1 MAFRVGQ
8 TWVKILSLSLI
19 GYVTSGNSLL
29 IYPRL
34 NFLIYKMGIIAYFGE
49 L

>member
-1 MAFRVGQ
+1 MAFRAGQ
-8 TWVKILSLSLI
+8 TWIKILSFLLI
-19 GYVTSGNSLL
+19 SYVTLGNSLL
-29 IYPRL
+29 VYPRL

>member
-1 MAFRVGQ
+1 MAFRAGQ
-8 TWVKILSLSLI
+8 TWIKILSFLLI
-19 GYVTSGNSLL
+19 IYVTLGNSLL
-29 IYPRL
+29 VYPRL

>member
-1 MAFRVGQ
+1 MTFKVGQ
-8 TWVKILSLSLI
+8 TWVKILSFSLI

-29 IYPRL
+29 IYPGL